1 MYSCLIIVCLHMLN
15 TIGNMQ
21 NEMYFYDHC
30 NEFVYNYTYMCES
43 KNFLFFR
50 NVDEY
55 L

>member
-1 MYSCLIIVCLHMLN
+1 MN
-15 TIGNMQ
+15 AIGDKQ
-21 NEMYFYDHC
+21 NEKYFYDHY
-30 NEFVYNYTYMCES
+30 NEFEYNYTYMCES